1 MRKNATN
8 GEEKSTTTKWW
19 EVRKSTKKEAMC
31 EETKKD
37 WIKKL
42 DEWSEL
48 EESDG
53 HRKYPGRDRWMEI
66 V

>member
-1 MRKNATN
+1 
-8 GEEKSTTTKWW
+8 
-19 EVRKSTKKEAMC
+19 MC

-53 HRKYPGRDRWMEI
+53 VRKYPGRDRWMET